1 MNGPTIDDI
10 RTWPATVDVAT
21 ASRAIGI
28 SRSYGYELAKR
39 GEFPV
44 RSLAVGGKTRVLTA
58 DLMRVLGISPES
70 SEAAPGRAASA
81 HDVPDKDNDDASN
94 SATFAPPLRAVP
106 RTG

>member
-44 RSLAVGGKTRVLTA
+44 RSLTVGGKTRVLTA
-58 DLMRVLGISPES
+58 DLMRVLGISPDAR
-70 SEAAPGRAASA
+70 EAE
-81 HDVPDKDNDDASN
+81 PDGE
-94 SATFAPPLRAVP
+94 TTPHPLRAVGG
-106 RTG
+106 TGAA